1 MSVAYKSVSA
11 NDTDNRIA
19 AAINQCQ
26 VGYSRT
32 ADFIAPR
39 RHYHCLQSADG
50 HMSLQLL
57 CIDQARIQC
66 ESAVSAIA
74 RDPKLWR
81 GHLKL
86 MCRKLSNKNVTYPL
100 PVCNEVNQAITRNL
114 TEDELMS
121 FALMA
126 SHIDD
131 VIHPELSKLANTVH
145 ITIGRERVPN
155 QSAMTST
162 LSCYLYCMIA
172 KEIIKRCNE
181 VQRGSKYFLCTNPM
195 DASSRN
201 TAFEIGLY
209 YIDRMLTILQQII
222 KDLAENQTFQ
232 VPYTNDMANGVTIIC
247 SKMTDVV
254 TIYSACVEGG
264 VNAGHRTFAELE
276 ADLKQKLDS
285 RSNRAAQDS
294 RPISAQPCS
303 APNQPIS
310 APNQPISADT
320 DLSALFAQ
328 KGWSVKK

>member
-1 MSVAYKSVSA
+1 MSVAYKSTSA

-26 VGYSRT
+26 YGYNHT
-32 ADFIAPR
+32 ADYLAPR
-39 RHYHCLQSADG
+39 RHYHCLSSADG

-66 ESAVSAIA
+66 EAAVSTISH
-74 RDPKLWR
+74 DKKLWR

-86 MCRKLSNKNVTYPL
+86 MCRKLYSRNVSYPL
-100 PVCNEVNQAITRNL
+100 PVCVEVNQAISRNL

-131 VIHPELSKLANTVH
+131 VIHPDIRKLAHTVNVS
-145 ITIGRERVPN
+145 IGRERVPN
-155 QSAMTST
+155 QAAMTSV

-172 KEIIKRCNE
+172 KEIISRCNE
-181 VQRGSKYFLCTNPM
+181 IQRGSKYYLCTNPL
-195 DASSRN
+195 DATSRN
-201 TAFEIGLY
+201 NAFEIGLR
-209 YIDRMLTILQQII
+209 YIERMLTILQQII

-247 SKMTDVV
+247 SKMTDTI

-264 VNAGHRTFAELE
+264 INAGHRTFAELE
-276 ADLKQKLDS
+276 ADLKSKIES
-285 RSNRAAQDS
+285 RENRKAQES
-294 RPISAQPCS
+294 QPEQSKPIPAEQ
-303 APNQPIS
+303 
-310 APNQPISADT
+310 
-320 DLSALFAQ
+320 DLTSLFAQ
-328 KGWSVKK
+328 KGWNVKKQ